1 MARKQQSEDERDKV
15 VERLREFV
23 RFGYVTGSE
32 VARRI
37 RVTDATVYSWL
48 LGEFR
53 PANPKRLVAFL
64 DSLPAEKPGIVPTG
78 YEYREYKNWRGI
90 PKPRRW
96 PFCKQAK
103 GEVRKTR
110 GGLSGCLSELW
121 GDRTE
126 ARRLRCGFKGL
137 EWARV
142 KGLPCALRG

>member
-37 RVTDATVYSWL
+37 RVTDGTVYSWL

-53 PANPKRLVAFL
+53 PAKPKLLVAFL
-64 DSLPAEKPGIVPTG
+64 DSLPAEKPGIAPTG

-110 GGLSGCLSELW
+110 GGFQRACPN
-121 GDRTE
+121 
-126 ARRLRCGFKGL
+126 CGATGPKR
-137 EWARV
+137 EDYDA
-142 KGLPCALRG
+142 ALKVWNGRG

>member
-1 MARKQQSEDERDKV
+1 MARKQQPEDERDKV

-37 RVTDATVYSWL
+37 GVTDGTVYSWL

-64 DSLPAEKPGIVPTG
+64 DSLPAESSSGIAPTG

-90 PKPRRW
+90 PKPRRC
-96 PFCKQAK
+96 PFCKQA
-103 GEVRKTR
+103 R
-110 GGLSGCLSELW
+110 
-121 GDRTE
+121 E
-126 ARRLRCGFKGL
+126 ASVSKSSPSNVF
-137 EWARV
+137 A
-142 KGLPCALRG
+142 A